1 MSVNSTEDKPCH
13 FLSKMACFIFL
24 CIMELE
30 HQMCPEPVNI
40 VLLDSVFTCLC
51 TVQKMCINTIE
62 NCGNCKKKQ
71 SFLENNLRIK
81 RTTKREREI

>member
-1 MSVNSTEDKPCH
+1 
-13 FLSKMACFIFL
+13 
-24 CIMELE
+24 
-30 HQMCPEPVNI
+30 MCPEPVNI